1 MRAVF
6 DLVDAKERDAIRERV
21 DENMCVEAGAG
32 TGKTT
37 VLVDRIVHLLAT
49 TDTDVRRIA
58 VITYTEKAAAE
69 LAGRERRG
77 LEDALAATTDAVRAQ
92 HLDDALRGLNHAH
105 IETIHAFAAS
115 LLRERPVEAKLAP
128 GFEVLDVLPAQLV
141 FESAYGEW
149 LTAEMA
155 GDPPPLALIAA
166 LDFDLRFDLVR
177 QAAQQLHRNRDMLPL
192 PPAGAP
198 RGYERIDV
206 DPAAALD
213 ELAPYMA
220 ELAKFADCAID
231 EEDEAHQ
238 ELTRML
244 DWHGDTLRRGDTAS
258 AGRAIVVVRA
268 PWFTKGSA
276 GNWRKA
282 SDCAAVKAALKAIR
296 KILDDARDGLRQ
308 NAVADLLLWLQGFVE
323 QYEVRRREDGKADFD
338 DLLIWARN
346 LIRDDDGIR
355 AYFQSKFQRV
365 FVDEFQD
372 TDPLQAELIISLCAE
387 GPLPADWR
395 RTKLR
400 PGSLFAVGDPKQS
413 IYRFRR
419 ADIAMY
425 DEVKRYVFNSEPLR
439 IVQNFRSASP
449 IIDWVNRTFTQLF
462 DPEEG
467 VQPPYVGLA
476 ARPDYQIAD
485 AVTVL
490 RGAVPP
496 PGGKRAGIEDIRRFE
511 ARKLAALIRSSVR
524 AETWRVRAPEG
535 GDRAAQY
542 RDVVVV
548 IPDRRGLD
556 IYEEE
561 FARAELPYRHEGG
574 RTFFV
579 RQEVRELVAV
589 LRAIDDPGDAVAA
602 VAALRSAA
610 FGCSDEDLL
619 LHKHAGGGFDY
630 TNVHTAAPGAAAAA
644 LRVLRDLSALRY
656 EVTLPEMLRA
666 VLDRTRLVEFA
677 MLQPQGG
684 QIAANLLKM
693 IDQARTFA
701 EASGHG
707 LRGFVRWLKENID
720 RASDE
725 TDAPVSEETDDVVRI
740 VTIHASKGL
749 EFPIVVFANMA
760 GDRRDYTTVLP
771 DRANGR
777 LHVKLGK
784 KELGFRTPGYDGAE
798 AAEERH
804 SLAEELRL
812 LYVAAT
818 RAKDRLVLSFIAA
831 KDDDAAPK
839 GTKCLSDW
847 LRIAGAHL
855 DPAIDLDTLAVPQGE
870 LPIWRGAIDV
880 DAPSVDIARVKDQR
894 TAWVAE
900 HDGLVARGGRPL
912 LVQTAS
918 ALNPEWDAAS
928 SFAADGVRRGR
939 AAEFGTAV
947 HALLER
953 TALRGD
959 RIDAL
964 AAATAKEF
972 GVPDREREMIAVARR
987 ALASDAVRRA
997 LASKRLLLEAPFTVG
1012 LAQAAGLAEGRIDLL
1027 FEEDGG
1033 LVIVDFKTDDV
1044 SPKEVDARSETYR
1057 NQALVYAWSAQTA
1070 SRVPVREVIL
1080 LFARLDPA
1088 IERTFSV
1095 DAAFLAEAESLLA
1108 GDLAQS

>member
-1 MRAVF
+1 MKAAF
-6 DLVDAKERDAIRERV
+6 ELVDANEREAIRQRV

-37 VLVDRIVHLLAT
+37 VLVDRIVHLLST

-58 VITYTEKAAAE
+58 VITFTEKAAAE
-69 LAGRERRG
+69 LAGRVRRG
-77 LEDALAATTDAVRAQ
+77 LEDALAASADAAQ
-92 HLDDALRGLNHAH
+92 RQRLEDALRGLNHAH
-105 IETIHAFAAS
+105 IETIHAFASS
-115 LLRERPVEAKLAP
+115 LLRERPVEADLDP
-128 GFEVLDVLPAQLV
+128 GFEVLDVLPAQLE
-141 FESAYGEW
+141 FESQYREW
-149 LTAEMA
+149 LNAQMA
-155 GDPPPLALIAA
+155 GDPPPAALIAV
-166 LDFDLRFDLVR
+166 LDFDLRFELVR
-177 QAAQQLHRNRDMLPL
+177 QAAENLHRHRDMLPL
-192 PPAGAP
+192 GAY
-198 RGYERIDV
+198 GRIEV
-206 DPAAALD
+206 DAAAALD
-213 ELAPYMA
+213 GLAPYIA
-220 ELAKFADCAID
+220 ELAKYTGCAID
-231 EEDEAHQ
+231 EEDEAYQ

-244 DWHGDTLRRGDTAS
+244 DWYGDTLLRGDAS
-258 AGRAIVVVRA
+258 LASRAIVMVRA
-268 PWFTKGSA
+268 PWYTKGSA
-276 GNWRKA
+276 GNWRRA
-282 SDCAAVKAALKAIR
+282 SDCAAAKAALKSIR
-296 KILDDARDGLRQ
+296 EILDAARDGLRQ
-308 NAVADLLLWLQGFVE
+308 NAVADLLLWLQGFVR
-323 QYEVRRREDGKADFD
+323 QYEQRRREDGKADFD
-338 DLLIWARN
+338 DLLIWARD
-346 LIRDDDGIR
+346 LIRGDEGVR
-355 AYFQSKFQRV
+355 AYFQSKFQRI

-372 TDPLQAELIISLCAE
+372 TDPLQAEMIVSLCGE
-387 GPLPADWR
+387 EPLPADWR

-425 DEVKRYVFNSEPLR
+425 DEVKRHVFGGEPLR

-462 DPEEG
+462 DPQEG
-467 VQPPYVGLA
+467 VQPPYVDLA
-476 ARPDYQIAD
+476 ARPDYKTDD

-490 RGAVPP
+490 RGAAPP
-496 PGGKRAGIEDIRRFE
+496 AGGKRAGIDDVRRFE
-511 ARKLAALIRSSVR
+511 ARKLAALVR
-524 AETWRVRAPEG
+524 AHVRDETWRVRAPEG

-548 IPDRRGLD
+548 IPSRTGLD

-602 VAALRSAA
+602 IAALRSSA

-619 LHKHAGGGFDY
+619 LHKHAGGNFDY
-630 TNVHTAAPGAAAAA
+630 TNVRADAPGTAAES
-644 LRVLRDLSALRY
+644 LRGLRELSALRY
-656 EVTLPEMLRA
+656 TLTLPELVRA
-666 VLDRTRLVEFA
+666 VLDTTRLVEFA
-677 MLQPQGG
+677 MLQPQGD
-684 QIAANLLKM
+684 QVAANLLKV

-701 EASGHG
+701 EASGRG
-707 LRGFVRWLKENID
+707 LRGFVRWLKENIN

-725 TDAPVSEETDDVVRI
+725 TGAPISEETDDVVRI

-777 LHVKLGK
+777 LHVKLGSK
-784 KELGFRTPGYDGAE
+784 DLGFRTPGYDDAE

-804 SLAEELRL
+804 SRAEELRL

-818 RAKDRLVLSFIAA
+818 RAKDRLVLSFIAS
-831 KDDDAAPK
+831 KDDDAPPRE
-839 GTKCLSDW
+839 TKCLSDW

-855 DPAIDLDTLAVPQGE
+855 DPAIDLEALADPQGE
-870 LPIWRGAIDV
+870 LPIWRAAIGAV
-880 DAPSVDIARVKDQR
+880 AGADIARVKDQR
-894 TAWVAE
+894 TAWIAE
-900 HDGLVARGGRPL
+900 HDALVARGAKPL

-918 ALNPEWDAAS
+918 ALRPEWDAAS
-928 SFAADGVRRGR
+928 SFEADGARRGR

-953 TALRGD
+953 SALRGD
-959 RIDAL
+959 RIEAL
-964 AAATAKEF
+964 AAATATEF
-972 GVPDREREMIAVARR
+972 GMRDREREMIAVARR
-987 ALASDAVRRA
+987 ALGSNAVRRA

-1012 LAQAAGLAEGRIDLL
+1012 LAGAAGLAEGRIDLL

-1033 LVIVDFKTDDV
+1033 LVIVDFKTD
-1044 SPKEVDARSETYR
+1044 VDAHAERYR
-1057 NQALVYAWSAQTA
+1057 NQALVYGWSAQTA
-1070 SRVPVREVIL
+1070 SRMPVREVIF
-1080 LFARLDPA
+1080 LFARPDPA
-1088 IERTFSV
+1088 IERAFPV

-1108 GDLAQS
+1108 GDLALA

>member
-1 MRAVF
+1 MKAAF
-6 DLVDAKERDAIRERV
+6 DLVDAKERATICERV

-58 VITYTEKAAAE
+58 VITFTEKAAAE
-69 LAGRERRG
+69 LAGRVRRG
-77 LEDALAATTDAVRAQ
+77 LEDALAASTDTARRRR
-92 HLDDALRGLNHAH
+92 LDDALRGLSHAH

-115 LLRERPVEAKLAP
+115 LLRERPVEAELDP
-128 GFEVLDVLPAQLV
+128 GFDVLDVLPAQLA

-155 GDPPPLALIAA
+155 GEPPPAALVAV

-192 PPAGAP
+192 
-198 RGYERIDV
+198 RGHERIDV
-206 DPAAALD
+206 DAAAALD
-213 ELAPYMA
+213 ALAPHMA
-220 ELAKFADCAID
+220 ELTTYADCAID
-231 EEDEAHQ
+231 EDDAAYQ
-238 ELTRML
+238 ELVRML
-244 DWHGDTLRRGDTAS
+244 EWYGDTLRRGDAAS
-258 AGRAIVVVRA
+258 AGRAIVM
-268 PWFTKGSA
+268 
-276 GNWRKA
+276 
-282 SDCAAVKAALKAIR
+282 VKAPSNRYGNQKNWQTAEDCRQTKRALGEIR
-296 KILDDARDGLRQ
+296 HILDDVTSGLRQ
-308 NAVADLLLWLQGFVE
+308 NAVADLLVWLQGFVR
-323 QYEVRRREDGKADFD
+323 QYEQHRRRDGKADFD

-346 LIRDDDGIR
+346 LIRDDSGVR

-387 GPLPADWR
+387 GPLPEDWR

-425 DEVKRYVFNSEPLR
+425 DDVQRHVFGSEPMR

-449 IIDWVNRTFTQLF
+449 IIDWVNRTFTRLF
-462 DPEEG
+462 VPEEG

-476 ARPDYQIAD
+476 ARPDYQTGD

-490 RGAVPP
+490 RGEAPAAAGSRIDAV
-496 PGGKRAGIEDIRRFE
+496 RRFE
-511 ARKLAALIRSSVR
+511 ARKLAALIRASVR
-524 AETWRVRAPEG
+524 DETWRVRAPDG
-535 GDRAAQY
+535 GDRAAAY
-542 RDVVVV
+542 RDVAVL
-548 IPDRRGLD
+548 IPSRTKLE

-579 RQEVRELVAV
+579 RQEVRELVAI

-602 VAALRSAA
+602 VAALRSSA

-619 LHKHAGGGFDY
+619 LHQHAGGSFDY
-630 TNVHTAAPGAAAAA
+630 MAVSAGATGAAAAA
-644 LRVLRDLSALRY
+644 LRALREMSELRY
-656 EVTLPEMLRA
+656 EVTLPELLRA

-701 EASGHG
+701 EASGRG

-725 TDAPVSEETDDVVRI
+725 TDAPISEETDDVVRI

-777 LHVKLGK
+777 LHVKLGR
-784 KELGFRTPGYDGAE
+784 KEDGFHTPGYEAAE
-798 AAEERH
+798 AAEDRH
-804 SLAEELRL
+804 SRAEELRL

-818 RAKDRLVLSFIAA
+818 RAKDRLVLSFIGD
-831 KDDDAAPK
+831 KDDDAPPK
-839 GTKCLSDW
+839 EAKRLSDW
-847 LRIAGAHL
+847 LRMAGAHL
-855 DPAIDLDTLAVPQGE
+855 DPAIDLDTLEEPQGE
-870 LPIWRGAIDV
+870 LPIWRSPWRPAGALRGAATAADID
-880 DAPSVDIARVKDQR
+880 RVKDQR
-894 TAWVAE
+894 AAWAVE
-900 HDGLVARGGRPL
+900 HAALVARGATPL
-912 LVQTAS
+912 LVHTAS
-918 ALNPEWDAAS
+918 ALKPEWDAAS
-928 SFAADGVRRGR
+928 SFEAAGVRRGR

-953 TALRGD
+953 AALRAD

-1070 SRVPVREVIL
+1070 SRMPVREVIL
-1080 LFARLDPA
+1080 LFARPDPA
-1088 IERTFSV
+1088 IERAYSV

-1108 GDLAQS
+1108 GDLALA